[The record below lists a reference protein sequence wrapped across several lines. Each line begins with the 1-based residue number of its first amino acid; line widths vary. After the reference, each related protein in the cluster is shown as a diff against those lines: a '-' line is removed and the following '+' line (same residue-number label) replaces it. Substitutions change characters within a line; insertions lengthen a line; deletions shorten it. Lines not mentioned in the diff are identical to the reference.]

1 MREFI
6 AIIIVFYLFL
16 LWFAFVVFSIPPIL
30 IQKGKIMLVQV
41 EETQYGLRDDMIMTA
56 KEVGILLGL
65 KTNTVCK
72 AIRSGKL
79 KGTRVGQGG
88 YGKKRLYNDE
98 TTWSYVVEWRS
109 NMEKVCKPSD
119 IAIIVINKT
128 NIKAA

>member
-1 MREFI
+1 M
-6 AIIIVFYLFL
+6 A
-16 LWFAFVVFSIPPIL
+16 
-30 IQKGKIMLVQV
+30 LVQV

-72 AIRSGKL
+72 AIRSGEL

-109 NMEKVCKPSD
+109 NMKKVCKPSD

-128 NIKAA
+128 NSKAA